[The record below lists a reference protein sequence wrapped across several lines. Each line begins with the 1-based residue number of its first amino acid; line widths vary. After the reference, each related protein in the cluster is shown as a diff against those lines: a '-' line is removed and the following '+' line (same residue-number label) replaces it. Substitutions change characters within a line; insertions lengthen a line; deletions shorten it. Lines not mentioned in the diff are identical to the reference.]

1 MAAAREEAT
10 TNEHSAAEPQPKDLK
25 HGWTRMDT
33 DFTEGND
40 GRTRKS
46 ARVTRQNDVM
56 NKMIY
61 GDRANHE

>member
-1 MAAAREEAT
+1 LETTDLAAKELKELK
-10 TNEHSAAEPQPKDLK
+10 EHSAAEPQPKDLK

-33 DFTEGND
+33 DFTEGNEGNE

-56 NKMIY
+56 TK
-61 GDRANHE
+61 